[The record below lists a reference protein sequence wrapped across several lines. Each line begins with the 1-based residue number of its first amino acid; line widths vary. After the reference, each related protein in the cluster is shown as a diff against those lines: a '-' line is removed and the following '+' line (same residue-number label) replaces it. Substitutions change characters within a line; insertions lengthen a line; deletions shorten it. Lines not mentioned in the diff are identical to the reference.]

1 MALDLNKF
9 KVDPAGKPA
18 LDITGDLHIGGKAE
32 PAPAPTRPPLDLSK
46 PTFKTGFIPS
56 VQRTVGGAIDAV
68 TSPEF
73 IEKLKTI
80 VPKNIYEGL
89 ATNPHGAVPYAGE
102 IYDIDQIS
110 KLKIVSDK
118 MKAGTALPEEQTWAN
133 EYIKNHQAEQTRLQ
147 ADLGYVIGNTVKQ
160 SVQFGLEILGAGLL
174 APETGGGSIAGLFAT
189 KGAIKGSKE
198 VLQKIVTDSVARSVF
213 TKEIGQW
220 AAGTGIR
227 FTIASG
233 ARIPSGAVERMV
245 GTPIVN
251 ENGDFTGLAED
262 GQELPQAITNSVS
275 SALVEYSSEFS
286 GGTLSTGFSMLSAP
300 VKNAMIKAGFIKAVL
315 KKNPAMTPSMFEQV
329 LKTTGWNGVLPEF
342 GEERVADAM
351 YAVLHKLGL
360 SDQTFS
366 ITPEQIVAELASFG
380 FMGTVFTATD
390 KAIQIATKKKTVEQ
404 LDKEQEA
411 EGGGIAQQVVADVKK
426 QLTEGSSPADIALS
440 LGQEIGTSAAEAV
453 VKEAVLDIAQE
464 PATPPPTT
472 DALAESQKQFTEL
485 NKKVDETFLQTKAS
499 DFQEELAK
507 SMDKQGKDTESI
519 KQSIADLEAK
529 LETAK
534 PKTEA
539 KKKLKIQ
546 LEEQR
551 TALREA
557 EAKFTETLSEHGS
570 SVFGVIEKHVKGIN
584 ADLSEGEL
592 SDIVDEV
599 ITRITG
605 SDAEDKTVAEIADE
619 VMSEFGG
626 SVEKS
631 VGQMNNEELQAERVK
646 LVNKNLN
653 GTLSAS
659 ETKRLADIVSKLKGD
674 KKSDSGKPTE
684 GYTRYEITVQGV
696 SMFADYQPDFIK
708 GVTSSIEFRSKNGKD
723 STPISETGY
732 KSHFIPGKFEEGV
745 DIQKELQ
752 EIGEILA
759 KQEKPAKKTQKEK
772 VKEVVGKKGTA
783 TAKEIAEETN
793 ILEPNI
799 RRILGVGAKEGEFER
814 VADGVYRI
822 NVGDQEAA
830 VIIPGDALKILP
842 QLVKDGFK
850 ADMIFLDIPY
860 KTRAV
865 VGGNRGINYDY
876 ITPEEFD
883 TVIEATKQIVRSED
897 SAVYY
902 MFSQA
907 ESGKADMQ
915 KYTDKFDEHGFKP
928 VARGEYLKTDKS
940 GKPVGFPTRAGFK
953 QVEPEGIILFNQ
965 SGKVPEKNNLTFKL
979 VRPKGYQTEKPAE
992 LLKALIEMSTEE
1004 GDVVLDPFAG
1014 SGVAIDE
1021 AVKAGRRAVGI
1032 EKDKEQAGEIA
1043 KRVGETAKKIK
1054 PVADETL
1061 IGKKFESDDKHFIVL
1076 EFNELSGGEDYFAS
1090 AEEDDFA
1097 YQFSGDEIRTAL
1109 GIDNEGSSGNSDNN
1123 ESTDNNN
1130 GSGDN
1135 GGTVSEPVPQGG
1147 KKPGGAGSTVGSDS
1161 KVGGKRTGKRSSVA
1175 GKRSATRLTNA
1186 EIEVIVKNVTNIN
1199 KSEDPLTDGL
1209 VTITHEITDEVLE
1222 AANQYT
1228 PGGESKEGKGILD
1241 EYYTPPQVIDM
1252 VKSLLDFPAEAM
1264 TILEPSVGTGNFLDA
1279 VPDIG
1284 NHKIVALETNPLTA
1298 RLAKIFHQ
1306 DAEVRNKPFESFF
1319 IGERGEK
1326 LTNAL
1331 VGKVDLVLGNPP
1343 YGDHRGRYLG
1353 LGEQSHIKDYE
1364 TYFIK
1369 RGLSMLKPG
1378 GKLAMVV
1385 PSSFL
1390 RTMENKAKIEIAG
1403 IGILDVAYRLPEGV
1417 FSGTE
1422 IGTDII
1428 VMHRRDQAKEMTDIV
1443 SIVEDNYF
1451 KENPSNVLGVTKTR
1465 KNRFGKMEKYVEGTI
1480 EDAIALFDQHKN
1492 DSEATT
1498 MLEGMG
1504 VETTPE
1510 NVENTAEAITE
1521 AGESA
1526 EALVAEEEK
1535 QKKRIAVAKGKETV
1549 AKKIVKKA
1557 VGKKDTIVAL
1567 TAQFGEHSE
1576 EELDL
1581 WRRTTPT
1588 GYVID
1593 PTPEEKKKLNYLG
1606 GNYYLDF
1613 NYAQGDIYEKLEALA
1628 RDKSAMTPS
1637 QYAIQKEKLEEVLPV
1652 QESIDDIH
1660 LAPNVDF
1667 VKSLPMGTT
1676 VVRGEEEPRTLQSV
1690 FLDWIKDLPR
1700 EAFGG
1705 SSSWEVRSY
1714 TLDEQVRGNDKERNE
1729 RERTRRKIA
1738 SDSLFQKFLKEG
1750 ITEEEQDFVKDS
1762 YNATFNFYH
1771 SPDYSKVP
1779 MFSEIYSNFKGAP
1792 FALSG
1797 VQKQGIGRAVNTG
1810 VGIIAHEVGFGKTI
1824 SGTLANHEIMNRGW
1838 AKRPLIIAPNVNV
1851 YNQWIDTIQE
1861 LVPKAQVNALGNLG
1875 ASYKGDLS
1883 SLKIPE
1889 GSFTVLTYEGFK
1901 RLSFT
1906 DETYSAL
1913 SSKFGYISDDLTK
1926 HKTARDEEKAK
1937 AKYSATGGTMKKGTR
1952 GDLFFEN
1959 LGFDLL
1965 TFDELH
1971 NANHIVS
1978 KVKLKKGQASEF
1990 NRFSLRPSDLGL
2002 KTWLASQYI
2011 QKQKDGRN
2019 FIGLSATPFTNN
2031 PLEYYSVLSLVADK
2045 SLTRM
2050 GLGNVNDFFGTFMD
2064 ASNDYEFKADGT
2076 YEKKTDIRGFRNY
2089 RQFRKL
2095 LDSYIDF
2102 KDIDESIVRPNR
2114 VQRTYEIPQN
2124 QLGIDAEKRAQEIF
2138 SENEREDGK
2147 GAKVLRAITEL
2158 RKIAFSPF
2166 ASKFSDPLPLEQY
2179 KRFVESS
2186 PKIQVLMG
2194 LIAQNK
2200 KDQSDAGQIVYVDQ
2214 VGVSYLPHM
2223 KAYLTK
2229 ELGYTPAEVE
2239 IISGATPKEKR
2250 PDIQDRFN
2258 QGKVKIILGSEAIK
2272 EGMNLQQ
2279 NTTDLYILSLP
2290 WNFTQLRQV
2299 IGRAWRQGNDWKNV
2313 RVNNL
2318 FTQDSVDIFLSQKLE
2333 NKQKRYE
2340 AAIKS
2345 GEQEVDVGDISY
2357 DEMKFDLVR
2366 DPEVR
2371 AKYELQAEKERLTN
2385 LESQAR
2391 AEVSFATRKLEKV
2404 GELDTKIANSQ
2415 EQVNDHKKR
2424 FEEAQKKGLDTE
2436 SLGFWINRYEADLK
2450 KYQKE
2455 KKEELDKLG
2464 AKGIDTSVLMA
2475 KRTEGEAE
2483 IAELQSKIADLDI
2496 SFDER
2501 VKKIAASFPPRQAYS
2516 PEVVAQFVAER
2527 AEHNKEFYTRRE
2539 IDSDN
2544 TVAIEANRAVKKPRA
2559 VVKKREVK
2567 EEVPVEVKESTS
2579 RDTRTLTI
2587 LADKSLTVNQKV
2599 DSILNT
2605 KQEGKAFK
2613 DTGERVAGSK
2623 KERAAVQTIMD
2634 NADASVIAEVI
2645 SRLGAGAVAETLRKE
2660 DILEDVKKPDFEAD
2674 KAKGV
2679 PAFIAGWKVGVLNTI
2694 TRVPVLSYKR
2704 GRYTNMLTVDEKFVQ
2719 DFLTQY
2725 PTILRTFVSELEKI
2739 KTVEDIKK
2747 FNDFYGGYKL
2757 VEITNGA
2764 GEKTDISIQAIGK
2777 TIQQKIRDGIRHAIE
2792 AQETEEKQQ
2801 IINQGYVEKIR
2812 EYNDS
2817 KYYLGINGRGYTHTF
2832 DTKDEAIAETSEDK
2846 DEAQERVTARRKY
2859 YFDEYEKWAPKQV
2872 GVKTVETELKHG
2884 NFKPME
2890 HIVRTGEVVPD
2901 EKLNADTLTKELG
2914 FKSVQ
2919 FGNYMDDATA
2929 REHIRH
2935 TIGAV
2940 YDMSNVL
2947 NIDFPKLMQEKG
2959 LSIAYGARGGGSANA
2974 HYEPTHN
2981 IINLTK
2987 GRGDGSFFHEFVHF
3001 LDRTTATSGYRE
3013 KWSSKKDRYYRSNPL
3028 DGATYNLMGTITGNA
3043 VRMDVEFTPSEEP
3056 NIGENNI
3063 FFRNF
3068 QEGITF
3074 EQAIER
3080 TKQRYVG
3087 ERTWQEADAYRQIAD
3102 VYRKTFTTEA
3112 MVFHKDTNYHK
3123 GAKSYG
3129 GNYWSEWH
3137 EMLARAGQ
3145 AYIQDKLAEAK
3156 MQNDYLTRDT
3166 KTTDDDKTS
3175 SLAKVYP
3182 QGEERKRINKAFDKV
3197 FDVLREKYPLSTEA
3211 RNPIQKTFNARYKE
3225 RVVEPIGLTEAGKF
3239 LKEFKAR
3246 LNLDFDVYF
3255 ADTIFGGTKR
3265 NLITKVRSRTEAE
3278 GATLDN
3284 TIVIAKDAVRF
3295 TAEHEVVHLTLANM
3309 SKIPIFARNGL
3320 TREKVM
3326 QAQAKKMGIELTD
3339 KTDSKI
3345 DEALAQSF
3353 EAYLANKEQPV
3364 GLLAKFFMLLKRSL
3378 QKLMGAIKATDGS
3391 ILQNYF
3397 DILLEGEASE
3407 FEHVELENSGVIKE
3421 FVDDNGIYDM
3431 EAMEA
3436 SFKERKGDGRLRN
3449 ISEEYQSVDRMI
3461 RELEGSLVTTRKNLE
3476 AEIAQRQELEAEA
3489 GEVSKEIK
3497 ELARFTIRS
3506 EKSGKVGKFTSRGEA
3521 VASSIGEV
3529 AELQAKVNDYLFRKV
3544 ELNESRRASKALRE
3558 DIKKAKEQ
3566 KIENKAQLKELAR
3579 RITARRIRLEQM
3591 QKDVARGMEIGARME
3606 RERLLRRNKNV
3617 YLEAMRAEVRKKQ
3630 VEGTEVKE
3638 GEEQSVSA
3646 IKKDIHIIHEIF
3658 GQAHDLYADDP
3669 VAYRAAGMFLD
3680 IANQRRENKQGIDN
3694 NFSEILKP
3702 YFELKNT
3709 TRVNVALMD
3718 GDKEAQEFNNS
3729 QLDAYDLNA
3738 EEKKAYHAVRN
3749 GFSLANDLLIKQM
3762 REQGYPEKTV
3772 LRYKQVLEGYM
3783 PHKWVGRFVVKT
3795 QKRIEDVEE
3804 AGSRYVETDASGQ
3817 IWVTETMD
3825 AYKSKKEAILA
3836 WEKARKGNKEIADT
3850 RFKLDTLDSV
3860 DVDFFSEQNLALKN
3874 IQTAISHAKA
3884 PEEIKKLMEDAIDDL
3899 AREKGYGRH
3908 YIHRTGI
3915 QGYEEKQVPMM
3926 LAQYF
3931 TGFSGYLTK
3940 MQAAPLLLETLKH
3953 TDPRRQ
3959 AKFHRWLREAIA
3971 YDMSSNKEL
3980 DMAKRVAFIYM
3991 LANDVSFLLTN
4002 MTQNFIVGTGEL
4014 SKIGGVIEPET
4025 QIIKAMSDWTTGRLT
4040 PEEKAET
4047 TRLIELGHLGGEM
4060 TSELMGYMH
4069 NPLYRSVSST
4079 FTKALYWS
4087 TAFVEQNV
4095 NRVPAFLAARRMLA
4109 KHKNLKGAE
4118 LNKSALEI
4126 SDNIHFRYGKQ
4137 HRPSYQRGRKGVLFV
4152 FTHYIRSLLYLMAR
4166 NLGEREFTAVA
4177 RMMFYTLVFG
4187 GATALPF
4194 AVLFK
4199 EAYKWLFGD
4208 DGEPDK
4214 KELALW
4220 EIALQKGIPAAF
4232 NVDLSGR
4239 VGIGIFTLE
4248 SIAQDPT
4255 NVVKYLGSLGGL
4267 GERLYSS
4274 YGLMQ
4279 QDRYTESLAK
4289 LTPDMVGNWMK
4300 AWYGYDIGIRSK
4312 FGNFLEDSDG
4322 EPMKYTAS
4330 EAFIRG
4336 LGFSPTRESLAW
4348 EAKADEFDA
4357 TDKVSAE
4364 RQIIRRKIQEAV
4376 LQGDDEGAMAIETEA
4391 KANGKIKSDY
4401 VYEFK
4406 KDKIIKEA
4414 ISADTDVS
4422 EVIDELSKF
4431 KELTASAKSTVKN
4444 DYRVYT
4450 EFGLNDEFV
4459 NDLQSTQTNADKVE
4473 KLLEYRGEVGQEAFD
4488 EFFDRGRSSGLI
4500 SKPLAKAFAQAEEQ

>member
-1 MALDLNKF
+1 MPFRPLSQPTPEPKAPVDATLPTPGFRALTETPTA
-9 KVDPAGKPA
+9 V
-18 LDITGDLHIGGKAE
+18 
-32 PAPAPTRPPLDLSK
+32 APTAVPEPSI
-46 PTFKTGFIPS
+46 FAKTKKVI
-56 VQRTVGGAIDAV
+56 GGAIDAV
-68 TSPEF
+68 TSPAF
-73 IEKLKTI
+73 LEKLKTI
-80 VPKNIYEGL
+80 APKNIYEGI
-89 ATNPHGAVPYAGE
+89 ATNPHGAIPYGGE
-102 IYDIDQIS
+102 AYDIGQIS
-110 KLKIVSDK
+110 RLKVISDK
-118 MKAGTALPEEQTWAN
+118 IKAGTATPEDQTWAN
-133 EYIKNHQAEQTRLQ
+133 LYIKNHQTEQTRLQ
-147 ADLGYVIGNTVKQ
+147 NDIGYMIGNTVKQ

-174 APETGGGSIAGLFAT
+174 APETGGGSIAGLVVE
-189 KGAIKGSKE
+189 KGALKAAQE
-198 VLQKIVTDSVARSVF
+198 VALKIVSDSAARSVF

-220 AAGTGIR
+220 AAGAGIR
-227 FTIASG
+227 FGVASG
-233 ARIPSGAVERMV
+233 ARIPSGALERMV
-245 GTPIVN
+245 GTPIAN

-262 GQELPQAITNSVS
+262 GQDIPEAITNSVS

-286 GGTLSTGFSMLSAP
+286 GGAISGSFNLLSTP
-300 VKNAMIKAGFIKAVL
+300 VKTALIKAGFIKAVM
-315 KKNPAMTPSMFEQV
+315 KKTPGLTPSMFQQV
-329 LKTTGWNGVLPEF
+329 LKTAGWHGILPEF

-351 YAVLHKLGL
+351 YAVLHQLGL

-380 FMGTVFTATD
+380 FMGTVFNATE
-390 KAIQIATKKKTVEQ
+390 KAIQVATGKKTAT
-404 LDKEQEA
+404 EA
-411 EGGGIAQQVVADVKK
+411 GAQQDKQAGGADDLSQQVIDDVKAK
-426 QLTEGSSPADIALS
+426 LNAGSSPADVALS
-440 LGQEIGTSAAEAV
+440 LGKEIGTSAAEAV

-464 PATPPPTT
+464 PAPTKAPTPEVPQAST
-472 DALAESQKQFTEL
+472 DQFADI
-485 NKKVDETFLQTKAS
+485 NKKVDETFLQKKAS
-499 DFQEELAK
+499 DFQAEIA
-507 SMDKQGKDTESI
+507 SAMQKQGTDTESI
-519 KQSIADLEAK
+519 KQKITDLEAK
-529 LETAK
+529 LEAAK
-534 PKTEA
+534 PKTQA
-539 KKKLKIQ
+539 KKDLKIQ

-551 TALREA
+551 TALRDA
-557 EAKFTETLSEHGS
+557 EAKFTDTLSQHGS
-570 SVFGVIEKHVKGIN
+570 SVYEVINNHVKDSN
-584 ADLSEGEL
+584 ADLSASEI
-592 SDIVDEV
+592 SDISDEV
-599 ITRITG
+599 VARITG
-605 SDAEDKTVAEIADE
+605 SDAEDKTVAEVVDE
-619 VMSEFGG
+619 VMSEFSGTPAPRADEPTTAIDAAKHMLRVYVHRG
-626 SVEKS
+626 DTIESIRKGQLVSSSPTGYSAS
-631 VGQMNNEELQAERVK
+631 VGGFVNKKNVGNDKVIVERV
-646 LVNKNLN
+646 
-653 GTLSAS
+653 G
-659 ETKRLADIVSKLKGD
+659 
-674 KKSDSGKPTE
+674 
-684 GYTRYEITVQGV
+684 
-696 SMFADYQPDFIK
+696 
-708 GVTSSIEFRSKNGKD
+708 GKD
-723 STPISETGY
+723 LPTPEVFPLKKIY
-732 KSHFIPGKFEEGV
+732 
-745 DIQKELQ
+745 DELKAEQ
-752 EIGEILA
+752 TQG
-759 KQEKPAKKTQKEK
+759 KTQKEQ
-772 VKEVVGKKGTA
+772 VKEVVAKKGTA
-783 TAKEIAEETN
+783 TAKEIAEQTK

-822 NVGDQEAA
+822 KVNGKEAA
-830 VIIPGDALKILP
+830 VIIPGDALEILP
-842 QLVKDGFK
+842 KLVEDGFK
-850 ADMIFLDIPY
+850 ADMVFLDIPY
-860 KTRAV
+860 DAEGNK
-865 VGGNRGINYDY
+865 GGNRMNKAKNTLFNTISV
-876 ITPEEFD
+876 EEFGD
-883 TVIEATKQIVRSED
+883 IVMPNVEKILREENSPVI
-897 SAVYY
+897 Y
-902 MFSQA
+902 MFSQ
-907 ESGKADMQ
+907 S
-915 KYTDKFDEHGFKP
+915 
-928 VARGEYLKTDKS
+928 KTSKETMALYS
-940 GKPVGFPTRAGFK
+940 EKIVGAGFIPLAK
-953 QVEPEGIILFNQ
+953 GDYFKMSSKGTRLTKPMRPEPLDPEGIIIFNKT
-965 SGKVPEKNNLTFKL
+965 GEFDFTEKPNLQYKL
-979 VRPKGYQTEKPAE
+979 VRPRGYQTEKPAE
-992 LLKALIEMSTEE
+992 LLKSLIALTTEE
-1004 GDVVLDPFAG
+1004 GDVVFDPFAG

-1021 AVKAGRRAVGI
+1021 AVKAGRKGVGI
-1032 EKDKEQAGEIA
+1032 EKNAEQ
-1043 KRVGETAKKIK
+1043 AKKIAER
-1054 PVADETL
+1054 VE
-1061 IGKKFESDDKHFIVL
+1061 
-1076 EFNELSGGEDYFAS
+1076 AS
-1090 AEEDDFA
+1090 AMNNKVKEAFDAGVKEFAFGQYGGNASDKYYLYATMKEGEPRFYLQDFNSIEEAQARVEELNNLVDN
-1097 YQFSGDEIRTAL
+1097 QEE
-1109 GIDNEGSSGNSDNN
+1109 IDNAGGN
-1123 ESTDNNN
+1123 ESTDSNS

-1135 GGTVSEPVPQGG
+1135 GGTVPEPISQGG
-1147 KKPGGAGSTVGSDS
+1147 KKPRGTGGATGGDSTER
-1161 KVGGKRTGKRSSVA
+1161 GKRSGKRGSIAGKRSS
-1175 GKRSATRLTNA
+1175 TRLTNA
-1186 EIEVIVKNVTNIN
+1186 EIQTIVEGVTAIDE
-1199 KSEDPLTDGL
+1199 SG
-1209 VTITHEITDEVLE
+1209 VVSITGEITDDVLE

-1241 EYYTPPQVIDM
+1241 EYYTPPQVVDM
-1252 VKSLLDFPAEAM
+1252 VKSLLDFPVEQM
-1264 TILEPSVGTGNFLDA
+1264 TVLEPSAGTGNFLDA
-1279 VPDIG
+1279 IPDIG
-1284 NHKIVALETNPLTA
+1284 DHKIVAHEINPLTA
-1298 RLAKIFHQ
+1298 RLAKIFHE
-1306 DAEVRNKPFESFF
+1306 DAEVHTTPFESMF

-1326 LTNAL
+1326 LVNAL
-1331 VGKVDLVLGNPP
+1331 TGKVDLVLGNPP
-1343 YGDHRGRYLG
+1343 YGEHRGKYLG
-1353 LGEQSHIKDYE
+1353 LGEQEHIKDYE

-1369 RGLSMLKPG
+1369 RGLTTLKPG

-1390 RTMENKAKIEIAG
+1390 RSMENKAKIEISG
-1403 IGILDVAYRLPEGV
+1403 IGVLDVAYRLPEGV

-1428 VMHRRDQAKEMTDIV
+1428 VMHRRDQAKEMTDLV
-1443 SIVEDNYF
+1443 SLVQDNYF
-1451 KENPSNVLGVTKTR
+1451 KENPSNILGVTKTR
-1465 KNRFGKMEKYVEGTI
+1465 KNRFGKMEQYVEGTI
-1480 EDAIALFDQHKN
+1480 DDANALFEQHKN
-1492 DSEATT
+1492 DSAATT

-1504 VETTPE
+1504 VQATPE

-1521 AGESA
+1521 AGEDSA
-1526 EALVAEEEK
+1526 KALVAEEEK
-1535 QKKRIAVAKGKETV
+1535 QKKRIEVAKGKETIT
-1549 AKKIVKKA
+1549 KKVVKKA
-1557 VGKKDTIVAL
+1557 VNKKDSVVAL
-1567 TAQFGEHSE
+1567 TGQFGDHTD
-1576 EELDL
+1576 EELAL
-1581 WRRTTPT
+1581 WKRTNPA
-1588 GYVID
+1588 GFVEN
-1593 PTPEEKKKLNYLG
+1593 PSAEEKKKLNFLG

-1613 NYAQGDIYEKLEALA
+1613 NYAQGDIYEKLDALE
-1628 RDKSAMTPS
+1628 RDKSKLTPT
-1637 QYAIQKEKLEEVLPV
+1637 QYNIQKEKLEKVLPV

-1660 LAPNVDF
+1660 LSPNVGF
-1667 VKSLPMGTT
+1667 VKSLGMGTT
-1676 VVRGEEEPRTLQSV
+1676 VVRDKEEPRTLQTA
-1690 FLDWIKDLPR
+1690 FLSWIKDLPR

-1714 TLDEQVRGNDKERNE
+1714 TMDEQVRGNDKERNE

-1738 SDSLFQKFLKEG
+1738 ADSLFQKFLKEG
-1750 ITEEEQDFVKDS
+1750 ITEEEQDLVKET
-1762 YNATFNFYH
+1762 YNSTFNFFH
-1771 SPDYSKVP
+1771 SPDFSQVP
-1779 MFSEIYSNFKGAP
+1779 MFSEIYANFRGAP
-1792 FALSG
+1792 FTLSG

-1810 VGIIAHEVGFGKTI
+1810 VGIVAHEVGFGKTI
-1824 SGTLANHEIMNRGW
+1824 TGTLANHEIMSRGW
-1838 AKRPLIIAPNVNV
+1838 AKRPLIVAPNVNV
-1851 YNQWIDTIQE
+1851 YKQWIETIQE

-1889 GSFTVLTYEGFK
+1889 DSFTILTYEGFK

-1906 DETYSAL
+1906 DDTYQTLSA
-1913 SSKFGYISDDLTK
+1913 KFGYISDDLSK

-1937 AKYSATGGTMKKGTR
+1937 AKYSQTGGTMKKGTR
-1952 GDLFFEN
+1952 ADLFFEE

-1978 KVKLKKGQASEF
+1978 KVKLEKGQASEF
-1990 NRFSLRPSDLGL
+1990 NRFALRPSDLGM

-2019 FIGLSATPFTNN
+2019 FIGLSATPFTNH

-2045 SLTRM
+2045 SLSRM

-2138 SENEREDGK
+2138 AENERETGK

-2166 ASKFSDPLPLEQY
+2166 ASKFSDPLPVDQY
-2179 KRFVESS
+2179 KKFVEQS

-2200 KDQSDAGQIVYVDQ
+2200 KDQPDAGQIVYVDQ

-2229 ELGYTPAEVE
+2229 ELGFTPAQVE

-2258 QGKVKIILGSEAIK
+2258 AGTVKVILGSEAIK

-2371 AKYELQAEKERLTN
+2371 AKYEVQAEKERLTS
-2385 LESQAR
+2385 LESSAR

-2404 GELDTKIANSQ
+2404 GDLASKITEAKERVAGQ
-2415 EQVNDHKKR
+2415 KKQ
-2424 FEEAQKKGLDTE
+2424 FEEAQKQGLDTE
-2436 SLGFWINRYEADLK
+2436 SIAFWINRYESDVK
-2450 KYQKE
+2450 RYEKE
-2455 KKEELDKLG
+2455 QKEELAKLG

-2483 IAELQSKIADLDI
+2483 ITELQSKIAQLDAT
-2496 SFDER
+2496 FEER
-2501 VKKIAASFPPRQAYS
+2501 VKKIASSFPPRQEFS
-2516 PEVVAQFVAER
+2516 PAVVAQFVAER
-2527 AEHNKEFYTRRE
+2527 AEHNKDFFTKRE
-2539 IDSDN
+2539 SDSDS
-2544 TVAIEANRAVKKPRA
+2544 TIAIEADKTVKKPRA
-2559 VVKKREVK
+2559 TVKKREVK
-2567 EEVPVEVKESTS
+2567 EDVPVEVKESSS
-2579 RDTRTLTI
+2579 RDTRTLKI
-2587 LADKSLTVNQKV
+2587 LADKSLSVTQKV

-2605 KQEGKAFK
+2605 KQEGKEFK
-2613 DTGERVAGSK
+2613 DTGDRVAGSK

-2634 NADASVIAEVI
+2634 NADASIIAEVI
-2645 SRLGAGAVAETLRKE
+2645 ARLGAGAVAETLRKD
-2660 DILEDVKKPDFEAD
+2660 DILEDVKKPNFETD

-2679 PAFIAGWKVGVLNTI
+2679 PAFIAGWKVEVLNTI

-2704 GRYTNMLTVDEKFVQ
+2704 GRYYNTQTVRNEFVQ

-2725 PTILRTFVSELEKI
+2725 PTLLRKFVSDLEQIKDFETLEKF
-2739 KTVEDIKK
+2739 T
-2747 FNDFYGGYKL
+2747 NNYYGTL
-2757 VEITNGA
+2757 AEITNA
-2764 GEKTDISIQAIGK
+2764 GGESAHVSIEVLGKIIKKKIGDGDTNARQAKNAERGQ
-2777 TIQQKIRDGIRHAIE
+2777 TIL
-2792 AQETEEKQQ
+2792 
-2801 IINQGYVEKIR
+2801 NVGYVEHTRSYDDTKF
-2812 EYNDS
+2812 
-2817 KYYLGINGRGYTHTF
+2817 YLGLNSSGYEGTF
-2832 DTKDEAIAETSEDK
+2832 DTKEEAITLTGESK
-2846 DEAQERVTARRKY
+2846 DSAQERITSRLAY
-2859 YFDEYEKWAPKQV
+2859 YFTNYEKWAPKKK
-2872 GVKTVETELKHG
+2872 GVVTVDTELKHG

-2890 HIVRTGEVVPD
+2890 HIVRTATAVPD
-2901 EKLNADTLTKELG
+2901 TKLNPETLTKELG

-2935 TIGAV
+2935 TVGAV

-2947 NIDFPKLMQEKG
+2947 NLDFPKLMQDMG
-2959 LSIAYGARGGGSANA
+2959 LSIAYGARGGGGANA
-2974 HYEPTHN
+2974 HFEPSHN

-3001 LDRTTATSGYRE
+3001 LDWNVAKGGNRN
-3013 KWSSKKDRYYRSNPL
+3013 KLSSKESSFYRGNKM
-3028 DGATYNLMGTITGNA
+3028 DAEGYNLMGTITGEA
-3043 VRMDVEFTPSEEP
+3043 ARMEIEFTPSEEP
-3056 NIGENNI
+3056 EIDEENAI
-3063 FFRNF
+3063 FKGF
-3068 QEGITF
+3068 QNGITF
-3074 EQAIER
+3074 EQALEKV
-3080 TKQRYVG
+3080 KQQFAG
-3087 ERTWQEADAYRQIAD
+3087 ERSWREAYAYRQIAD
-3102 VYRKTFTTEA
+3102 VYRKTFKAEA
-3112 MVFHKDTNYHK
+3112 IVFNKDTLYYM
-3123 GAKSYG
+3123 GAKGYG

-3137 EMLARAGQ
+3137 ELLARAGQ
-3145 AYIQDKLAEAK
+3145 AYIQDKLAEKK

-3166 KTTDDDKTS
+3166 KAEDDDKTS
-3175 SLAKVYP
+3175 SLARVYP
-3182 QGEERKRINKAFDKV
+3182 QGEERKRINKAFDRV
-3197 FDVLREKYPLSTEA
+3197 FDALREKYPLPAKLEV
-3211 RNPIQKTFNARYKE
+3211 RFKE
-3225 RVVEPIGLTEAGKF
+3225 REAQPIGLTDAGKF

-3246 LNLDFDVYF
+3246 MNLDFDVYF

-3265 NLITKVRSRTEAE
+3265 NLITKSRSRTLAE

-3284 TIVIAKDAVRF
+3284 TVVIANDAVRF

-3326 QAQAKKMGIELTD
+3326 QAQAKKMGMELTAEN
-3339 KTDSKI
+3339 DSKV

-3353 EAYLANKEQPV
+3353 EAYLANKETPT
-3364 GLLAKFFMLLKRSL
+3364 GLLAKFFLLLKRSVL
-3378 QKLMGAIKATDGS
+3378 KLMSAVRATEGS
-3391 ILQNYF
+3391 IIQTYF
-3397 DILLEGEASE
+3397 DVLLEGEATE
-3407 FEHVELENSGVIKE
+3407 FEHVELENSGVVKE
-3421 FVDDNGIYDM
+3421 FVDDTGVFDM

-3436 SFKERKGDGRLRN
+3436 GALLKERKEDGRLRN
-3449 ISEEYQSVDRMI
+3449 ISEEYQKIEESI
-3461 RELEGSLVTTRKNLE
+3461 RSLEGSLVATRKDLE
-3476 AEIAQRQELEAEA
+3476 AEIAARQAIEEETGA
-3489 GEVSKEIK
+3489 VSKEVK

-3506 EKSGKVGKFTSRGEA
+3506 EKKGKVGKFTSRGEA
-3521 VASSIGEV
+3521 VASQLGDV
-3529 AELQAKVNDYLFRKV
+3529 AELQAKVNDYLFRKL
-3544 ELNESRRASKALRE
+3544 ELNESRRASKALRD
-3558 DIKKAKEQ
+3558 DIKKAKEE
-3566 KIENKAQLKELAR
+3566 KVENKAQLKELSR
-3579 RITARRIRLEQM
+3579 RIRARRIRLEQM

-3638 GEEQSVSA
+3638 GEEQSISA
-3646 IKKDIHIIHEIF
+3646 IKKDINVVHELF
-3658 GQAHDLYADDP
+3658 AQAHDLYADDP

-3694 NFSEILKP
+3694 NFSAILKP
-3702 YFELKNT
+3702 YFELKDSS
-3709 TRVNVALMD
+3709 RVNTALMD
-3718 GDKEAQEFNNS
+3718 GDKEATEFTNT
-3729 QLDAYDLNA
+3729 QLDAYKLSD
-3738 EEKKAYHAVRN
+3738 EEKKAYRAVRQS
-3749 GFSLANDLLIKQM
+3749 FSLANDLLIKQM

-3783 PHKWVGRFVVKT
+3783 PHKWIGRFVVKT
-3795 QKRIEDVEE
+3795 QRRIEDPEE

-3836 WEKARKGNKEIADT
+3836 WEKARKGNKDITDT

-3874 IQTAISHAKA
+3874 IQTAIAHAKA

-3931 TGFSGYLTK
+3931 AGFSGYLTK

-3959 AKFHRWLREAIA
+3959 AKFHKWLRDAIA

-4025 QIIKAMSDWTTGRLT
+4025 QIIKAMSDWTTGNLT

-4047 TRLIELGHLGGEM
+4047 TRLIALGHLGGEM
-4060 TSELMGYMH
+4060 TSEMMGYMH
-4069 NPLYRSVSST
+4069 NPLYRSVSSL
-4079 FTKALYWS
+4079 FTKGLYWS

-4109 KHKNLKGAE
+4109 KHKGLKGEE
-4118 LNKSALEI
+4118 LNKAALEI

-4137 HRPSYQRGRKGVLFV
+4137 HRPVYQRGRKGVLFV
-4152 FTHYIRSLLYLMAR
+4152 FTHYIRSFLYLMAR

-4177 RMMFYTLVFG
+4177 RMMFYTFVFG

-4194 AVLFK
+4194 AILFMD
-4199 EAYKWLFGD
+4199 AYKWIFGA

-4214 KELALW
+4214 GELSRW
-4220 EIALQKGIPAAF
+4220 QIALEKGIPAAF
-4232 NVDLSGR
+4232 GVDMSGR

-4255 NVVKYLGSLGGL
+4255 NVTKYLGSLGGL

-4274 YGLMQ
+4274 YGLLK
-4279 QDRYTESLAK
+4279 QDRYTEGLAK
-4289 LTPDMVGNWMK
+4289 LTPDMVGNWLK
-4300 AWYGYDIGIRSK
+4300 AWYGYEIGVRSK
-4312 FGNFLEDSDG
+4312 YGNFLEGSDG
-4322 EPMKYTAS
+4322 EPMKYDGG

-4336 LGFSPTRESLAW
+4336 LGFTPTRESLAW
-4348 EAKADEFDA
+4348 EAKGNEQAA
-4357 TDKVSAE
+4357 TDQLSAE
-4364 RQIIRRKIQEAV
+4364 RQVIRRKIQEAV
-4376 LQGDDEGAMAIETEA
+4376 LQGDDESAMQIETEA

-4414 ISADTDVS
+4414 VASGAEVSDVI
-4422 EVIDELSKF
+4422 EELSKY
-4431 KELTASAKSTVKN
+4431 KDLSASAKTSIKN
-4444 DYRVYT
+4444 DYKIAS
-4450 EFGLNDEFV
+4450 EFGFHDEFV

-4473 KLLEYRGEVGQEAFD
+4473 KLLEYRGQVGQQAFD
-4488 EFFDRGRSSGLI
+4488 EFFDRARSSGLI
-4500 SKPLAKAFAQAEEQ
+4500 SKPLSKAFNDADE